1 MPSAPIRQST
11 VNPERP
17 IPSGSVP
24 LLAVAGTAFECGRQY
39 AESVLEQYPGYS
51 RYLNAD
57 YYAQILTPEF
67 IRLAEQHAPYLLDLL
82 NGVVQVIRLRPAAP
96 PAARPPTAGCS
107 AFGLAGSVTL
117 DGQPISGQTK
127 DTGPAS
133 ALQYIVL
140 RIRPQNAPTILVL
153 AYPGEILGYGFWSTG
168 TSIFRNSLFSSAES
182 QQGLTME
189 QWGLLALAGTSV
201 QAAAELAKAYGIK
214 GAGNCLITDQRGESL
229 SVEFNAAGV
238 DVIPAAN
245 GISTHTNHPVGPA
258 TSTFEASGDE
268 MGGGAASRVR
278 RQRLQQLLEAE
289 RGRLTAQ
296 QAMQCF
302 ADHQNYPTG
311 LCRHPPDVI
320 QTTAAV
326 VVEPTL
332 GRLHVV
338 RGNPCSNWPVTYSV

>member
-1 MPSAPIRQST
+1 MSPSSNSHPNGKI
-11 VNPERP
+11 VRP
-17 IPSGSVP
+17 VPVGAVP
-24 LLAVAGTAFECGRQY
+24 LLAVAGTAFECGRRY
-39 AESVLEQYPGYS
+39 AESVLEQYPGYY
-51 RYLNAD
+51 RYLNAN
-57 YYAQILTPEF
+57 YYSQILTPEF

-82 NGVVQVIRLRPAAP
+82 NGVVQVIRRRPAAP
-96 PAARPPTAGCS
+96 PAARPPAAGCS
-107 AFGLAGSVTL
+107 AFGLASSVTL
-117 DGQPISGQTK
+117 VGQPISGQTK
-127 DTGPAS
+127 DTAPTS

-182 QQGLTME
+182 QRGLTME

-201 QAAAELAKAYGIK
+201 QAAAELARSHGIK
-214 GAGNCLITDQRGESL
+214 GAGNFLITDQQGDSL
-229 SVEFNAAGV
+229 SVEFNAGGV
-238 DVIPAAN
+238 DIIPSAN

-311 LCRHPPDVI
+311 LCRHLPDVI

-326 VVEPTL
+326 VVEPTR

-338 RGNPCSNWPVTYSV
+338 RSNPCSNWPVTYSV

>member
-11 VNPERP
+11 GNPVRP
-17 IPSGSVP
+17 GPAGSVP

-39 AESVLEQYPGYS
+39 AESVLERYPGYS

-82 NGVVQVIRLRPAAP
+82 NGVAQVIRRRPAAP
-96 PAARPPTAGCS
+96 PAARPPAAGCS
-107 AFGLAGSVTL
+107 AFGLAGAVTL

-133 ALQYIVL
+133 ALQYMVL
-140 RIRPQNAPTILVL
+140 RIRPQHAPTILVL

-168 TSIFRNSLFSSAES
+168 ISIFRNSLFSSAES

-201 QAAAELAKAYGIK
+201 QAAGELAKTYGIK
-214 GAGNCLITDQRGESL
+214 GAGNCLITDQQGESL
-229 SVEFNAAGV
+229 SVEFNAGGV

-258 TSTFEASGDE
+258 TSRFEVSGDT

-278 RQRLQQLLEAE
+278 QQRLQQLLEAE